1 MFIRDFLYTIK
12 ILMRAKVS
20 LFWTLVFP
28 ILLATFM
35 YMAFGNIYEQDEM
48 FRNIEVAVVTE
59 DESINGLNYM
69 LDALSEGDDALLA
82 VTRMSE
88 RDAEKALADDE
99 VEGIIYTDDVRLTV
113 AESSVNASILETV
126 LSEYKQY
133 EHAIMDIYKDGNEL
147 KGDMSA
153 GSTELEGDMPADG
166 IGFEHYMAGASGVD
180 DMSELVKK
188 LSDQKTYYTEKA
200 STEGSQ
206 NIYNNYF
213 YAIFAMSCLF
223 ASLSS
228 IGMMNNLQ
236 ANVRATGKRKNV
248 SPQRKMTFVLAE
260 FAALL
265 LIHFVVEV
273 VSFIYMSFIGVDF
286 GHRIWEIL
294 LTLFVGCFIGLA
306 LGVIVGAISRLA
318 EGTKIGIVIGI
329 SMVMSIL
336 SDLCINGIKYEIQ
349 QHVPIINK
357 LNPAALI
364 SDSFYALNVYSDHQV
379 FTENIVIMTIEAVV
393 LIAVGILMVRRN
405 RYASV

>member
-48 FRNIEVAVVTE
+48 FSNIKVAVVTE
-59 DESINGLNYM
+59 DESANGLNYM
-69 LDALSEGDDALLA
+69 LDALSDGDDALLS

-88 RDAEKALADDE
+88 SDAEKLLADEE
-99 VEGIIYTDDVRLTV
+99 VEGIIYTDDVKLTV

-133 EHAIMDIYKDGNEL
+133 EHVLKDIYMDGTEP
-147 KGDMSA
+147 KGDMSN
-153 GSTELEGDMPADG
+153 
-166 IGFEHYMAGASGVD
+166 
-180 DMSELVKK
+180 LVEK
-188 LSDQKTYYTEKA
+188 LSEQRSYYTEKS

-206 NIYNNYF
+206 NVYNNYF

-228 IGMMNNLQ
+228 IEMMSNLQ
-236 ANVRATGKRKNV
+236 ANVSATGKRKNV

-273 VSFIYMSFIGVDF
+273 ISFIYMSCIGVDF
-286 GHRIWEIL
+286 GDRVWEIL

-306 LGVIVGAISRLA
+306 IGVIVGAISKLV

-336 SDLCINGIKYEIQ
+336 SDLCINGVKYEIQ

>member
-12 ILMRAKVS
+12 IMVRGRVS
-20 LFWTLVFP
+20 IFWTLVFP
-28 ILLATFM
+28 LLLATFM

-48 FRNIEVAVVTE
+48 FRNIKVAVVTE
-59 DESINGLNYM
+59 DESANGLNYM
-69 LDALSEGDDALLA
+69 LDALSDGDDALLSVA
-82 VTRMSE
+82 RMSE
-88 RDAEKALADDE
+88 SDAEKLLADEE
-99 VEGIIYTDDVRLTV
+99 VEGIIYTDDVKLTV

-133 EHAIMDIYKDGNEL
+133 EHALKDIYKDGIGL
-147 KGDMSA
+147 QQYMS
-153 GSTELEGDMPADG
+153 GT
-166 IGFEHYMAGASGVD
+166 SGVD
-180 DMSELVKK
+180 DMSDLVEK
-188 LSDQKTYYTEKA
+188 LSEQRSYYTEKA

-206 NIYNNYF
+206 NVYNNYF

-228 IGMMNNLQ
+228 IEMMGNLQ
-236 ANVRATGKRKNV
+236 ANVSATGKRKNV

-265 LIHFVVEV
+265 IIHFVVEV
-273 VSFIYMSFIGVDF
+273 ISFIYMSCIGVDF
-286 GHRIWEIL
+286 GDRVWEIL

-306 LGVIVGAISRLA
+306 IGVIVGAISKLA

-336 SDLCINGIKYEIQ
+336 SDLCINGVKYEIQ

-379 FTENIVIMTIEAVV
+379 FTENIVIMTIEAMV

>member
-20 LFWTLVFP
+20 IFWTLVFP

-35 YMAFGNIYEQDEM
+35 YMAFGSIYEQDEM
-48 FRNIEVAVVTE
+48 FSNIKVAVVTE
-59 DESINGLNYM
+59 DESANGLNYM
-69 LDALSEGDDALLA
+69 LDALSDGDDALLS

-88 RDAEKALADDE
+88 SDAEKLLADEE
-99 VEGIIYTDDVRLTV
+99 VEGIIYTDDVKLTV

-133 EHAIMDIYKDGNEL
+133 EHALKDIYKYGTEP
-147 KGDMSA
+147 KGDMSN
-153 GSTELEGDMPADG
+153 
-166 IGFEHYMAGASGVD
+166 
-180 DMSELVKK
+180 LVEK
-188 LSDQKTYYTEKA
+188 LSEQRSYYTEKA

-206 NIYNNYF
+206 NVYNNYF

-228 IGMMNNLQ
+228 IEMMSNLQ
-236 ANVRATGKRKNV
+236 ANVSTTGKRKNV

-273 VSFIYMSFIGVDF
+273 ISFIYMSCIGVDF
-286 GHRIWEIL
+286 GDRVWEIL

-306 LGVIVGAISRLA
+306 IGVIVGAISKLA

>member
-12 ILMRAKVS
+12 IMVRGRVS
-20 LFWTLVFP
+20 IFWTLVFP
-28 ILLATFM
+28 LLLATFM

-48 FRNIEVAVVTE
+48 FRNIKVAVVTE
-59 DESINGLNYM
+59 DESANGLNYM
-69 LDALSEGDDALLA
+69 LDALSDGDDALLSVA
-82 VTRMSE
+82 RMSE
-88 RDAEKALADDE
+88 SDAEKLLADEE
-99 VEGIIYTDDVRLTV
+99 VEGIIYTDDVKLTV

-133 EHAIMDIYKDGNEL
+133 EHALKDIYKDGIGL
-147 KGDMSA
+147 QQYMS
-153 GSTELEGDMPADG
+153 GT
-166 IGFEHYMAGASGVD
+166 SGVD
-180 DMSELVKK
+180 DMSDIVEK
-188 LSDQKTYYTEKA
+188 LSEQRSYYTEKA

-206 NIYNNYF
+206 NVYNNYF

-228 IGMMNNLQ
+228 IEMMGNLQ
-236 ANVRATGKRKNV
+236 ANVSATGKRKNV

-265 LIHFVVEV
+265 IIHFVVEV
-273 VSFIYMSFIGVDF
+273 ISFIYMSCIGVDF
-286 GHRIWEIL
+286 GDRVWEIL

-306 LGVIVGAISRLA
+306 IGVIVGAISKLA
-318 EGTKIGIVIGI
+318 EGAKIGIVIGI

-336 SDLCINGIKYEIQ
+336 SDLCINGVKYEIQ

>member
-20 LFWTLVFP
+20 IFWTLVFP

-35 YMAFGNIYEQDEM
+35 YMAFGSIYEQDEM
-48 FRNIEVAVVTE
+48 FSNIKVAVVTE
-59 DESINGLNYM
+59 DESANGLNYM
-69 LDALSEGDDALLA
+69 LDALSDGDDALLS

-88 RDAEKALADDE
+88 SDAEKLLADEE
-99 VEGIIYTDDVRLTV
+99 VEGIIYTDDVKLTV

-133 EHAIMDIYKDGNEL
+133 EHALKDIYKYGTEP
-147 KGDMSA
+147 KGDMSN
-153 GSTELEGDMPADG
+153 
-166 IGFEHYMAGASGVD
+166 
-180 DMSELVKK
+180 LVEK
-188 LSDQKTYYTEKA
+188 LSEQRSYYTEKA

-206 NIYNNYF
+206 NVYNNYF

-228 IGMMNNLQ
+228 IEMMSNLQ
-236 ANVRATGKRKNV
+236 ANVSATGKRKNV

-273 VSFIYMSFIGVDF
+273 ISFIYMSCIGVDF
-286 GHRIWEIL
+286 GDRVWEIL

-306 LGVIVGAISRLA
+306 IGVIVGAISKLA

-336 SDLCINGIKYEIQ
+336 SDLCINGIKHEIQ

>member
-12 ILMRAKVS
+12 IMVRGRVS
-20 LFWTLVFP
+20 IFWTLVFP
-28 ILLATFM
+28 LLLATFM

-48 FRNIEVAVVTE
+48 FRNIKVAVVTE
-59 DESINGLNYM
+59 DESANGLNYM
-69 LDALSEGDDALLA
+69 LDALSNGDDALLS

-88 RDAEKALADDE
+88 SDAEKLLADEE
-99 VEGIIYTDDVRLTV
+99 VEGIIYTDDVKLTV

-133 EHAIMDIYKDGNEL
+133 EHALKDIYKDGTEP
-147 KGDMSA
+147 KGDMSN
-153 GSTELEGDMPADG
+153 
-166 IGFEHYMAGASGVD
+166 
-180 DMSELVKK
+180 LVEK
-188 LSDQKTYYTEKA
+188 LSEQRSYYTEKA

-206 NIYNNYF
+206 NVYNNYF

-228 IGMMNNLQ
+228 IEMMGNLQ
-236 ANVRATGKRKNV
+236 ANVSATGKRKNV

-265 LIHFVVEV
+265 IIHFVVEV
-273 VSFIYMSFIGVDF
+273 ISFIYMSCIGVDF
-286 GHRIWEIL
+286 GDRVWEIL

-306 LGVIVGAISRLA
+306 IGVIVGAISKLA

-336 SDLCINGIKYEIQ
+336 SDLCINGVKYEIQ

>member
-20 LFWTLVFP
+20 IFWTLVFP

-48 FRNIEVAVVTE
+48 FSNIKVAVVTE
-59 DESINGLNYM
+59 DESANGLNYM
-69 LDALSEGDDALLA
+69 LDALSDGDDALLS
-82 VTRMSE
+82 VTRLSKS
-88 RDAEKALADDE
+88 DAEKSLADEE
-99 VEGIIYTDDVRLTV
+99 VEGIIYTDDVKLTV

-133 EHAIMDIYKDGNEL
+133 EHALKDIYKDGIGL
-147 KGDMSA
+147 QQYMSGTSGVGDMSN
-153 GSTELEGDMPADG
+153 
-166 IGFEHYMAGASGVD
+166 
-180 DMSELVKK
+180 LVEK
-188 LSDQKTYYTEKA
+188 LSEQRSYYTEKA

-206 NIYNNYF
+206 NVYNNYF

-228 IGMMNNLQ
+228 IEMMSNLQ
-236 ANVRATGKRKNV
+236 ANVSATGKRKNV

-273 VSFIYMSFIGVDF
+273 ISFIYMSCIGVDF
-286 GHRIWEIL
+286 GDRVWEIL

-306 LGVIVGAISRLA
+306 IGVIVGAISKLA

-379 FTENIVIMTIEAVV
+379 FTENIVIMIIEAVV
-393 LIAVGILMVRRN
+393 LITVGILVVRRN

>member
-12 ILMRAKVS
+12 IMVRGRVS
-20 LFWTLVFP
+20 IFWTLVFP
-28 ILLATFM
+28 LLLATFM

-48 FRNIEVAVVTE
+48 FRNIKVAVVTE
-59 DESINGLNYM
+59 DESANGLNYM
-69 LDALSEGDDALLA
+69 LDALSDGDDALLS

-88 RDAEKALADDE
+88 SDAEKLLADEE
-99 VEGIIYTDDVRLTV
+99 VEGIIYTDDVKLTV

-133 EHAIMDIYKDGNEL
+133 EHALKDIYKDGTEP
-147 KGDMSA
+147 KGDMSN
-153 GSTELEGDMPADG
+153 
-166 IGFEHYMAGASGVD
+166 
-180 DMSELVKK
+180 LVEK
-188 LSDQKTYYTEKA
+188 LSEQRSYYTEKA

-206 NIYNNYF
+206 NVYNNYF

-228 IGMMNNLQ
+228 IEMMGNLQ
-236 ANVRATGKRKNV
+236 ANVSATGKRKNV

-265 LIHFVVEV
+265 IIHFVVEV
-273 VSFIYMSFIGVDF
+273 ISFIYMSCIGVDF
-286 GHRIWEIL
+286 GDRVWEIL
-294 LTLFVGCFIGLA
+294 LTLFVGCFISLA
-306 LGVIVGAISRLA
+306 IGVIVGAISKLA

-336 SDLCINGIKYEIQ
+336 SDLCINGVKYEIQ

>member
-48 FRNIEVAVVTE
+48 FSNIKVAVVTE
-59 DESINGLNYM
+59 DESANGLNYM
-69 LDALSEGDDALLA
+69 LDALSDGDDALLSVA
-82 VTRMSE
+82 RMSE
-88 RDAEKALADDE
+88 SDAEKLLAAEE
-99 VEGIIYTDDVRLTV
+99 VEGIIYTDDVKLTV

-133 EHAIMDIYKDGNEL
+133 EHALKDIYKDGIGL
-147 KGDMSA
+147 QQYMS
-153 GSTELEGDMPADG
+153 GT
-166 IGFEHYMAGASGVD
+166 SGVD
-180 DMSELVKK
+180 DMSDLVEK
-188 LSDQKTYYTEKA
+188 LSEQRSYYTEKA

-206 NIYNNYF
+206 NVYNNYF

-228 IGMMNNLQ
+228 IEMMGNLQ
-236 ANVRATGKRKNV
+236 ANVSATGKRKNV

-265 LIHFVVEV
+265 IIHFVVEV
-273 VSFIYMSFIGVDF
+273 ISFIYMSCIGVDF
-286 GHRIWEIL
+286 GDRVWEIL

-306 LGVIVGAISRLA
+306 IGVIVGAISKLA

-336 SDLCINGIKYEIQ
+336 SDLCINGVKYEIQ

>member
-12 ILMRAKVS
+12 IMVRGRVS
-20 LFWTLVFP
+20 IFWTLVFP
-28 ILLATFM
+28 LLLATFM

-48 FRNIEVAVVTE
+48 FRNIKVAVVTE
-59 DESINGLNYM
+59 DESANGLNYM
-69 LDALSEGDDALLA
+69 LDALSDGDDALLSVA
-82 VTRMSE
+82 RMSE
-88 RDAEKALADDE
+88 SDAEKLLADEE
-99 VEGIIYTDDVRLTV
+99 VEGIIYTDDVKLTV

-133 EHAIMDIYKDGNEL
+133 EHALKDIYKE
-147 KGDMSA
+147 
-153 GSTELEGDMPADG
+153 G
-166 IGFEHYMAGASGVD
+166 IGLQQYMSGTSGVD
-180 DMSELVKK
+180 DMSDLVEK
-188 LSDQKTYYTEKA
+188 LSEQRSYYTEKA

-206 NIYNNYF
+206 NVYNNYF

-228 IGMMNNLQ
+228 IEMMGNLQ
-236 ANVRATGKRKNV
+236 ANVSATGKRKNV

-265 LIHFVVEV
+265 IIHFVVEV
-273 VSFIYMSFIGVDF
+273 ISFIYMSCIGVDF
-286 GHRIWEIL
+286 GDRVWEIL

-306 LGVIVGAISRLA
+306 IGVIVGAISKLA

-336 SDLCINGIKYEIQ
+336 SDLCINGVKYEIQ

-379 FTENIVIMTIEAVV
+379 FTENIVIMTIETVV

>member
-20 LFWTLVFP
+20 IFWTLVFP

-48 FRNIEVAVVTE
+48 FSNIKVAVVTE
-59 DESINGLNYM
+59 DESANGLNYM
-69 LDALSEGDDALLA
+69 LDALSDGDDALLSVA
-82 VTRMSE
+82 RMSE
-88 RDAEKALADDE
+88 SDAEKLLADEE
-99 VEGIIYTDDVRLTV
+99 VEGIIYTDNVKLTV

-133 EHAIMDIYKDGNEL
+133 EHALKDIYKDG
-147 KGDMSA
+147 
-153 GSTELEGDMPADG
+153 
-166 IGFEHYMAGASGVD
+166 IGLQQYMAGTSGGD
-180 DMSELVKK
+180 DMSNLVEK
-188 LSDQKTYYTEKA
+188 LSEQRSYYTEKA

-206 NIYNNYF
+206 NVYNNYF

-236 ANVRATGKRKNV
+236 ANVSATGKRKNV

-273 VSFIYMSFIGVDF
+273 ISFIYMSCIGVDF
-286 GHRIWEIL
+286 GDRVWEIL

-306 LGVIVGAISRLA
+306 IGVIVGAISKLA

-336 SDLCINGIKYEIQ
+336 SDLCMNGIKYEIQ
-349 QHVPIINK
+349 QHAPIINK

-379 FTENIVIMTIEAVV
+379 FTENIVIMTIEAMV
-393 LIAVGILMVRRN
+393 LITVGILMVRRN

>member
-12 ILMRAKVS
+12 IMVRGRVS
-20 LFWTLVFP
+20 IFWTLVFP
-28 ILLATFM
+28 LLLATFM

-48 FRNIEVAVVTE
+48 FRNIKVAVVTE
-59 DESINGLNYM
+59 DESANGLNYM
-69 LDALSEGDDALLA
+69 LDALSDGDDALLSVA
-82 VTRMSE
+82 RMSE
-88 RDAEKALADDE
+88 SDAEKLLADEE
-99 VEGIIYTDDVRLTV
+99 VEGIIYTDDVKLTV

-133 EHAIMDIYKDGNEL
+133 EHALKDIYKE
-147 KGDMSA
+147 
-153 GSTELEGDMPADG
+153 G
-166 IGFEHYMAGASGVD
+166 IGLQQYMSGTSGVD
-180 DMSELVKK
+180 DMSDLVEK
-188 LSDQKTYYTEKA
+188 LSEQRSYYTEKA

-206 NIYNNYF
+206 NVYNNYF

-228 IGMMNNLQ
+228 IEMMGNLQ
-236 ANVRATGKRKNV
+236 ANVSATGKRKNV

-265 LIHFVVEV
+265 IIHFVVEV
-273 VSFIYMSFIGVDF
+273 ISFIYMSCIGVDF
-286 GHRIWEIL
+286 GDRLWEIL

-306 LGVIVGAISRLA
+306 IGVIVGAISKLA

-336 SDLCINGIKYEIQ
+336 SDLCINGVKYEIQ

>member
-48 FRNIEVAVVTE
+48 FSNIKVAVVTE
-59 DESINGLNYM
+59 DESANGLNYM
-69 LDALSEGDDALLA
+69 LDALSDGDDALLS

-88 RDAEKALADDE
+88 SDAEKLLADEE
-99 VEGIIYTDDVRLTV
+99 VEGIIYTDDVKLTV

-133 EHAIMDIYKDGNEL
+133 EHALKDIYKDGTEP
-147 KGDMSA
+147 KGDMSN
-153 GSTELEGDMPADG
+153 
-166 IGFEHYMAGASGVD
+166 
-180 DMSELVKK
+180 LVEK
-188 LSDQKTYYTEKA
+188 LSEQRSYYTEKS

-206 NIYNNYF
+206 NVYNNYF

-228 IGMMNNLQ
+228 IEMMSNLQ
-236 ANVRATGKRKNV
+236 ANVSATGKRKNV

-273 VSFIYMSFIGVDF
+273 ISFIYMSCIGVDF
-286 GHRIWEIL
+286 GDRVWEIL

-306 LGVIVGAISRLA
+306 IGVIVGAISKLA

>member
-1 MFIRDFLYTIK
+1 MNRDLKERNMFIRDFLYTIK

-20 LFWTLVFP
+20 IFWTLVFP

-35 YMAFGNIYEQDEM
+35 YMAFGSIYEQDEM
-48 FRNIEVAVVTE
+48 FSNIKVAVVTE
-59 DESINGLNYM
+59 DESANGLNYM
-69 LDALSEGDDALLA
+69 LDALSDGDDALLS

-88 RDAEKALADDE
+88 SDAEKLLADEE
-99 VEGIIYTDDVRLTV
+99 VEGIIYTDDVKLTV

-133 EHAIMDIYKDGNEL
+133 EHALKDIYKYGTEP
-147 KGDMSA
+147 KGDMSN
-153 GSTELEGDMPADG
+153 
-166 IGFEHYMAGASGVD
+166 
-180 DMSELVKK
+180 LVEK
-188 LSDQKTYYTEKA
+188 LSEQRSYYTEKA

-206 NIYNNYF
+206 NVYNNYF

-228 IGMMNNLQ
+228 IEMMSNLQ
-236 ANVRATGKRKNV
+236 ANVSATGKRKNV

-273 VSFIYMSFIGVDF
+273 ISFIYMSCIGVDF
-286 GHRIWEIL
+286 GDRVWEIL

-306 LGVIVGAISRLA
+306 IGVIVGAISKLA

>member
-12 ILMRAKVS
+12 IMVRGRVS
-20 LFWTLVFP
+20 IFWTLVFP
-28 ILLATFM
+28 LLLATFM

-48 FRNIEVAVVTE
+48 FRNIKVAVVTE
-59 DESINGLNYM
+59 DESANGLNYM
-69 LDALSEGDDALLA
+69 LDALSDGDDALLS

-88 RDAEKALADDE
+88 SDAEKLLADEE
-99 VEGIIYTDDVRLTV
+99 VEGIIYTDDVKLTV

-133 EHAIMDIYKDGNEL
+133 EHALKDIYKDGTEP
-147 KGDMSA
+147 KGDMSN
-153 GSTELEGDMPADG
+153 
-166 IGFEHYMAGASGVD
+166 
-180 DMSELVKK
+180 LVEK
-188 LSDQKTYYTEKA
+188 LSEQRSYYTEKA

-206 NIYNNYF
+206 NVYNNYF

-228 IGMMNNLQ
+228 IEMMGNLQ
-236 ANVRATGKRKNV
+236 ANVSATGKRKNV

-265 LIHFVVEV
+265 IIHFVVEV
-273 VSFIYMSFIGVDF
+273 ISFIYMSCIGVDF
-286 GHRIWEIL
+286 GDRVWEIL

-306 LGVIVGAISRLA
+306 IGVIVGAISKLA

>member
-12 ILMRAKVS
+12 IMVRGRVS
-20 LFWTLVFP
+20 IFWTLVFP
-28 ILLATFM
+28 LLLATFM

-48 FRNIEVAVVTE
+48 FRNIKVAVVTE
-59 DESINGLNYM
+59 DESANGLNYM
-69 LDALSEGDDALLA
+69 LDALSDGDDALLSVA
-82 VTRMSE
+82 RMSE
-88 RDAEKALADDE
+88 SDAEMSLADEE
-99 VEGIIYTDDVRLTV
+99 VEGIIYTDDVKLTV

-133 EHAIMDIYKDGNEL
+133 EHALKDIYKDGIGL
-147 KGDMSA
+147 QQYMSGTSGVGDMSN
-153 GSTELEGDMPADG
+153 
-166 IGFEHYMAGASGVD
+166 
-180 DMSELVKK
+180 LVEK
-188 LSDQKTYYTEKA
+188 LSEQRSYYTEKA

-206 NIYNNYF
+206 NVYNNYF

-228 IGMMNNLQ
+228 IEMMSNLQ
-236 ANVRATGKRKNV
+236 ANVSATGKRKNV

-273 VSFIYMSFIGVDF
+273 ISFIYMSCIGVDF
-286 GHRIWEIL
+286 GDRVWEIL
-294 LTLFVGCFIGLA
+294 LTLFVGCVIGLA
-306 LGVIVGAISRLA
+306 IGVIVGAISKLA

>member
-1 MFIRDFLYTIK
+1 MFIRDFLYMIK
-12 ILMRAKVS
+12 IMVRGKVTI
-20 LFWTLVFP
+20 FWTLVFP
-28 ILLATFM
+28 LLLATFM

-48 FRNIEVAVVTE
+48 FRNIKVAVVTE
-59 DESINGLNYM
+59 NESANGLNYM
-69 LDALSEGDDALLA
+69 LDALSDGDDALLSVA
-82 VTRMSE
+82 RMSGN
-88 RDAEKALADDE
+88 DAEKALADDE

-133 EHAIMDIYKDGNEL
+133 EHAIMDIYKDGTEPN
-147 KGDMSA
+147 GDMSA
-153 GSTELEGDMPADG
+153 DG
-166 IGFEHYMAGASGVD
+166 IGYQQYMSATSGVD
-180 DMSELVKK
+180 DMSELVAK
-188 LSDQKTYYTEKA
+188 LSEQRSYYTEKS

-228 IGMMNNLQ
+228 IEMMSNLQ
-236 ANVRATGKRKNV
+236 ANVSATGKRKNV

-265 LIHFVVEV
+265 LIHFAVEV
-273 VSFIYMSFIGVDF
+273 VSFIYMSCIGVDF
-286 GHRIWEIL
+286 GDKVWEIL

-306 LGVIVGAISRLA
+306 LGVIAGAIPKLK

-364 SDSFYALNVYSDHQV
+364 SDSFYALNVYSDHKV
-379 FTENIVIMTIEAVV
+379 FTENILIMTVEAVV
-393 LIAVGILMVRRN
+393 LITVGILMVRRN

>member
-12 ILMRAKVS
+12 IMVRGRVS
-20 LFWTLVFP
+20 IFWTLVFP
-28 ILLATFM
+28 LLLATFM

-48 FRNIEVAVVTE
+48 FMNIKVAVVTE
-59 DESINGLNYM
+59 DESANGLNYM
-69 LDALSEGDDALLA
+69 LDALSDGDDALLS

-88 RDAEKALADDE
+88 SDAEKLLADEE
-99 VEGIIYTDDVRLTV
+99 VEGIIYTDDVKLTV

-133 EHAIMDIYKDGNEL
+133 EHALKDIYKDGTEP
-147 KGDMSA
+147 KGDMSN
-153 GSTELEGDMPADG
+153 
-166 IGFEHYMAGASGVD
+166 
-180 DMSELVKK
+180 LVEK
-188 LSDQKTYYTEKA
+188 LSEQRSYYTEKA

-206 NIYNNYF
+206 NVYNNYF

-228 IGMMNNLQ
+228 IEMMGNLQ
-236 ANVRATGKRKNV
+236 ANVSATGKRKNV

-265 LIHFVVEV
+265 IIHFVVEV
-273 VSFIYMSFIGVDF
+273 ISFIYMSCIGVDF
-286 GHRIWEIL
+286 GDRVWEIL

-306 LGVIVGAISRLA
+306 IGVIVGAISKLA

-336 SDLCINGIKYEIQ
+336 SDLCINGVKYEIQ

>member
-48 FRNIEVAVVTE
+48 FSNIKVAVVTE
-59 DESINGLNYM
+59 DESANGLNYM
-69 LDALSEGDDALLA
+69 LDALSDGDDALLS

-88 RDAEKALADDE
+88 SDAKKLLADEE
-99 VEGIIYTDDVRLTV
+99 VEGIIYTDDVKLTV

-133 EHAIMDIYKDGNEL
+133 EHALMDIYKDGTEP
-147 KGDMSA
+147 KGDMSN
-153 GSTELEGDMPADG
+153 
-166 IGFEHYMAGASGVD
+166 
-180 DMSELVKK
+180 LVAK
-188 LSDQKTYYTEKA
+188 LSEQRSYYTEKS

-206 NIYNNYF
+206 NVYNNYF

-228 IGMMNNLQ
+228 IEMMSNLQ
-236 ANVRATGKRKNV
+236 ANVSATGKRKNV

-273 VSFIYMSFIGVDF
+273 ISFIYMSCIGVDF
-286 GHRIWEIL
+286 GGRVWEIL

-306 LGVIVGAISRLA
+306 IGVIVGAISKLA

-336 SDLCINGIKYEIQ
+336 SDLCINGVKYEIQ

>member
-48 FRNIEVAVVTE
+48 FSNIKVAVVTE
-59 DESINGLNYM
+59 DESANGLNYM
-69 LDALSEGDDALLA
+69 LDALSDGDDALLS

-88 RDAEKALADDE
+88 SDAEKLLADEE
-99 VEGIIYTDDVRLTV
+99 VEGIIYTDDVKLTV

-133 EHAIMDIYKDGNEL
+133 EHALMDIYKDGTEP
-147 KGDMSA
+147 KGDMSN
-153 GSTELEGDMPADG
+153 
-166 IGFEHYMAGASGVD
+166 
-180 DMSELVKK
+180 LVEK
-188 LSDQKTYYTEKA
+188 LSEQRSYYTEKS

-206 NIYNNYF
+206 NVYNNYF

-228 IGMMNNLQ
+228 IEMMSNLQ
-236 ANVRATGKRKNV
+236 ANVSATGKRKNV

-273 VSFIYMSFIGVDF
+273 ISFIYMSCIGVDF
-286 GHRIWEIL
+286 GDRVWEIL

-306 LGVIVGAISRLA
+306 IGVIVGAISKLA

-336 SDLCINGIKYEIQ
+336 SDLCINGVKYEIQ

>member
-12 ILMRAKVS
+12 IMVRGRVS
-20 LFWTLVFP
+20 IFWTLVFP
-28 ILLATFM
+28 LLLATFM

-48 FRNIEVAVVTE
+48 FRNIKVAVVTE
-59 DESINGLNYM
+59 DESANGLNYM
-69 LDALSEGDDALLA
+69 LDALSDGDDALLSVA
-82 VTRMSE
+82 RMSE
-88 RDAEKALADDE
+88 SDAEKLLADEE
-99 VEGIIYTDDVRLTV
+99 VEGIIYTDDVKLTV

-133 EHAIMDIYKDGNEL
+133 EHALKDIYKDGIGL
-147 KGDMSA
+147 QQYMS
-153 GSTELEGDMPADG
+153 GT
-166 IGFEHYMAGASGVD
+166 SGVD
-180 DMSELVKK
+180 DMSDLVEK
-188 LSDQKTYYTEKA
+188 LSEQRSYYTEKA

-206 NIYNNYF
+206 NVYNNYF

-228 IGMMNNLQ
+228 IEMMSNLQ
-236 ANVRATGKRKNV
+236 ANVSATGKRKNV

-273 VSFIYMSFIGVDF
+273 ISFIYMSCIGVDF
-286 GHRIWEIL
+286 GDRVWEIL

-306 LGVIVGAISRLA
+306 IGVIVGAISKLA

>member
-20 LFWTLVFP
+20 IFWTLVFP

-48 FRNIEVAVVTE
+48 FSNIKVAVVTE
-59 DESINGLNYM
+59 DESANGLNYM
-69 LDALSEGDDALLA
+69 LDALSDGDDALLS
-82 VTRMSE
+82 VTRLSE
-88 RDAEKALADDE
+88 SDAEKSLADEE
-99 VEGIIYTDDVRLTV
+99 VEGIIYTDDVKLTV

-133 EHAIMDIYKDGNEL
+133 EHALKDIYKDGIGL
-147 KGDMSA
+147 QQYMSGTSGVGDMSN
-153 GSTELEGDMPADG
+153 
-166 IGFEHYMAGASGVD
+166 
-180 DMSELVKK
+180 LVEK
-188 LSDQKTYYTEKA
+188 LSEQRSYYTEKA

-206 NIYNNYF
+206 NVYNNYF

-228 IGMMNNLQ
+228 IEMMSNLQ
-236 ANVRATGKRKNV
+236 ANVSATGKRKNV

-273 VSFIYMSFIGVDF
+273 ISFIYMSCIGVDF
-286 GHRIWEIL
+286 GDRVWEIL
-294 LTLFVGCFIGLA
+294 LTLFVGCFISLA
-306 LGVIVGAISRLA
+306 IGVIVGAISKLA

>member
-48 FRNIEVAVVTE
+48 FSNIKVAVVTE
-59 DESINGLNYM
+59 DESANGLNYM
-69 LDALSEGDDALLA
+69 LDALSDGDNALLS

-88 RDAEKALADDE
+88 SDAEKSLADEE
-99 VEGIIYTDDVRLTV
+99 VEGIIYTDDVKLTV

-133 EHAIMDIYKDGNEL
+133 EHALKDIYKDGTEP
-147 KGDMSA
+147 KGDMSN
-153 GSTELEGDMPADG
+153 
-166 IGFEHYMAGASGVD
+166 
-180 DMSELVKK
+180 LVEK
-188 LSDQKTYYTEKA
+188 LSEQRSYYTEKS

-206 NIYNNYF
+206 NVYNNYF

-228 IGMMNNLQ
+228 IEMMSNLQ
-236 ANVRATGKRKNV
+236 ANVSATGKRKNV

-273 VSFIYMSFIGVDF
+273 ISFIYMSCIGVDF
-286 GHRIWEIL
+286 GDRVWEIL

-306 LGVIVGAISRLA
+306 IGVIVGAISKLA

-336 SDLCINGIKYEIQ
+336 SDLCINGVKYEIQ

>member
-12 ILMRAKVS
+12 IMARGRVS
-20 LFWTLVFP
+20 IFWTLVFP
-28 ILLATFM
+28 LLLATFM

-48 FRNIEVAVVTE
+48 FRNIKVAVVTE
-59 DESINGLNYM
+59 DESANGLNYM
-69 LDALSEGDDALLA
+69 LDALSDGDDALLSVA
-82 VTRMSE
+82 RMSE
-88 RDAEKALADDE
+88 SDAEKLLADEE
-99 VEGIIYTDDVRLTV
+99 VEGIIYTDDVKLTV

-133 EHAIMDIYKDGNEL
+133 EHALKDIYKDGIGL
-147 KGDMSA
+147 QQYMS
-153 GSTELEGDMPADG
+153 GT
-166 IGFEHYMAGASGVD
+166 SGVD
-180 DMSELVKK
+180 DMSDIVEK
-188 LSDQKTYYTEKA
+188 LSEQRSYYTEKA

-206 NIYNNYF
+206 NVYNNYF

-228 IGMMNNLQ
+228 IEMMGNLQ
-236 ANVRATGKRKNV
+236 ANVSATGKRKNV

-265 LIHFVVEV
+265 IIHFVVEV
-273 VSFIYMSFIGVDF
+273 ISFIYMSCIGVDF
-286 GHRIWEIL
+286 GDRVWEIL

-306 LGVIVGAISRLA
+306 IGVIVGAISKLA

-336 SDLCINGIKYEIQ
+336 SDLCINGVKYEIQ

>member
-12 ILMRAKVS
+12 IMVRGRVS
-20 LFWTLVFP
+20 IFWTLVFP
-28 ILLATFM
+28 LLLATFM

-48 FRNIEVAVVTE
+48 FRNIKVAVVTE
-59 DESINGLNYM
+59 DESANGLNYM
-69 LDALSEGDDALLA
+69 LDALSDGDDALLS

-88 RDAEKALADDE
+88 SDAEKLLADEE
-99 VEGIIYTDDVRLTV
+99 VEGIIYTDDVKLTV

-133 EHAIMDIYKDGNEL
+133 EHALKDIYKDGTEP
-147 KGDMSA
+147 KGDMSN
-153 GSTELEGDMPADG
+153 
-166 IGFEHYMAGASGVD
+166 
-180 DMSELVKK
+180 LVEK
-188 LSDQKTYYTEKA
+188 LSEQRSYYTEKA

-206 NIYNNYF
+206 NVYNNYF

-228 IGMMNNLQ
+228 IEMMGNLQ
-236 ANVRATGKRKNV
+236 ANVSATGKRKNV

-265 LIHFVVEV
+265 IIHFVVEV
-273 VSFIYMSFIGVDF
+273 ISFIYMSCIGVDF
-286 GHRIWEIL
+286 GDRVWEIL

-306 LGVIVGAISRLA
+306 IGVIVGAISKLA

-336 SDLCINGIKYEIQ
+336 SDLCINGVKYEIQ

>member
-48 FRNIEVAVVTE
+48 FSNIKVAVVTE
-59 DESINGLNYM
+59 DESANGLNYM
-69 LDALSEGDDALLA
+69 LDALSDGDDALLS

-88 RDAEKALADDE
+88 SDAEKLLADEE
-99 VEGIIYTDDVRLTV
+99 VEGIIYTDDVKLTV

-133 EHAIMDIYKDGNEL
+133 EHALMDIYKDGTEP
-147 KGDMSA
+147 KGDMSN
-153 GSTELEGDMPADG
+153 
-166 IGFEHYMAGASGVD
+166 
-180 DMSELVKK
+180 LVEK
-188 LSDQKTYYTEKA
+188 LSEQRSYYTEKS

-206 NIYNNYF
+206 NVYNNYF

-228 IGMMNNLQ
+228 IEMMSNLQ
-236 ANVRATGKRKNV
+236 ANVSATGKRKNV

-273 VSFIYMSFIGVDF
+273 ISFIYMSCIGVDF
-286 GHRIWEIL
+286 GDRVWEIL

-306 LGVIVGAISRLA
+306 IGVIVGAISKLA

>member
-48 FRNIEVAVVTE
+48 FSNIKVAVVTE
-59 DESINGLNYM
+59 DESANGLNYM
-69 LDALSEGDDALLA
+69 LDALSDGDNALLS

-88 RDAEKALADDE
+88 SDAEKLLADEE
-99 VEGIIYTDDVRLTV
+99 VEGIIYTDDVKLTV

-133 EHAIMDIYKDGNEL
+133 EHALKDIYKDGTEP
-147 KGDMSA
+147 KGDMSN
-153 GSTELEGDMPADG
+153 
-166 IGFEHYMAGASGVD
+166 
-180 DMSELVKK
+180 LVEK
-188 LSDQKTYYTEKA
+188 LSEQRSYYTEKS

-206 NIYNNYF
+206 NVYNNYF

-228 IGMMNNLQ
+228 IEMMSNLQ
-236 ANVRATGKRKNV
+236 ANVSATGKRKNV

-273 VSFIYMSFIGVDF
+273 ISFIYMSCIGVDF
-286 GHRIWEIL
+286 GDRVWEIL

-306 LGVIVGAISRLA
+306 IGVIVGAISKLA

-336 SDLCINGIKYEIQ
+336 SDLCINGVKYEIQ

>member
-20 LFWTLVFP
+20 IFWTLVFP

-48 FRNIEVAVVTE
+48 FSNIKVAVVTE
-59 DESINGLNYM
+59 DESANGLNHM
-69 LDALSEGDDALLA
+69 LDALSDGDDALLS
-82 VTRMSE
+82 VERMSE
-88 RDAEKALADDE
+88 SDAEKSLADEE

-133 EHAIMDIYKDGNEL
+133 EHALKDIYKDGIGL
-147 KGDMSA
+147 QQYMS
-153 GSTELEGDMPADG
+153 GT
-166 IGFEHYMAGASGVD
+166 SGVD
-180 DMSELVKK
+180 DMSDLVEK
-188 LSDQKTYYTEKA
+188 LSEQRSYYTEKA

-206 NIYNNYF
+206 NVYNNYF

-236 ANVRATGKRKNV
+236 ANVSATGKRKNV

-273 VSFIYMSFIGVDF
+273 ISFIYMSCIGVDF
-286 GHRIWEIL
+286 GDRVWEIL

-306 LGVIVGAISRLA
+306 IGVIVGAISKLA

-336 SDLCINGIKYEIQ
+336 SDLCINGVKYEIQ
-349 QHVPIINK
+349 QNAPIINK

-379 FTENIVIMTIEAVV
+379 FTENIVIMIIEAVV
-393 LIAVGILMVRRN
+393 LITVGILMVRRN

>member
-12 ILMRAKVS
+12 IMVRGRVS
-20 LFWTLVFP
+20 IFWTLVFP
-28 ILLATFM
+28 LLLATFM

-48 FRNIEVAVVTE
+48 FRNIKVAVVTE
-59 DESINGLNYM
+59 DESANGLNYM
-69 LDALSEGDDALLA
+69 LDALSDGDDALLS

-88 RDAEKALADDE
+88 SDAEKLLADEE
-99 VEGIIYTDDVRLTV
+99 VKGIIYTDDVKLTV

-133 EHAIMDIYKDGNEL
+133 EHALKDIYKDGTEP
-147 KGDMSA
+147 KGDMSN
-153 GSTELEGDMPADG
+153 
-166 IGFEHYMAGASGVD
+166 
-180 DMSELVKK
+180 LVEK
-188 LSDQKTYYTEKA
+188 LSEQRSYYTEKA

-206 NIYNNYF
+206 NVYNNYF

-228 IGMMNNLQ
+228 IEMMGNLQ
-236 ANVRATGKRKNV
+236 ANVSATGKRKNV

-265 LIHFVVEV
+265 IIHFVVEV
-273 VSFIYMSFIGVDF
+273 ISFIYMSCIGVDF
-286 GHRIWEIL
+286 GDRVWEIL

-306 LGVIVGAISRLA
+306 IGVIVGAISKLA

-336 SDLCINGIKYEIQ
+336 SDLCINGVKYEIQ

>member
-20 LFWTLVFP
+20 IFWTLVFP

-48 FRNIEVAVVTE
+48 FSNIKVAVVTE
-59 DESINGLNYM
+59 DESANGLNYM
-69 LDALSEGDDALLA
+69 LDALSDGDDALLSVA
-82 VTRMSE
+82 RMSE
-88 RDAEKALADDE
+88 NDAEKLLADEE
-99 VEGIIYTDDVRLTV
+99 VEGIIYTDDVKLTV

-133 EHAIMDIYKDGNEL
+133 EHAFMDIYKDGIGL
-147 KGDMSA
+147 QQYMSGTSGVGDMSN
-153 GSTELEGDMPADG
+153 
-166 IGFEHYMAGASGVD
+166 
-180 DMSELVKK
+180 LVEK
-188 LSDQKTYYTEKA
+188 LSEQRSYYTEKA

-206 NIYNNYF
+206 NVYNNYF

-228 IGMMNNLQ
+228 IEMMSNLQ
-236 ANVRATGKRKNV
+236 ANVSATGKRKNV

-273 VSFIYMSFIGVDF
+273 ISFIYMSCIGVDF
-286 GHRIWEIL
+286 GDRVWEIL

-306 LGVIVGAISRLA
+306 IGVIVGAISKLA

>member
-20 LFWTLVFP
+20 IFWTLVFP

-35 YMAFGNIYEQDEM
+35 YMAFGSIYEQDEM
-48 FRNIEVAVVTE
+48 FSNIKVAVVTE
-59 DESINGLNYM
+59 DESANGLNYM
-69 LDALSEGDDALLA
+69 LDALSDGDDALLS

-88 RDAEKALADDE
+88 SDAEKLLADEE
-99 VEGIIYTDDVRLTV
+99 VEGIIYTDDVKLTV

-133 EHAIMDIYKDGNEL
+133 EHALKDIYKYGTEP
-147 KGDMSA
+147 KGDMSN
-153 GSTELEGDMPADG
+153 
-166 IGFEHYMAGASGVD
+166 
-180 DMSELVKK
+180 LVEK
-188 LSDQKTYYTEKA
+188 LSEQRLYYTEKA

-206 NIYNNYF
+206 NVYNNYF

-228 IGMMNNLQ
+228 IEMMSNLQ
-236 ANVRATGKRKNV
+236 ANVSATGKRKNV

-273 VSFIYMSFIGVDF
+273 ISFIYMSCIGVDF
-286 GHRIWEIL
+286 GDRVWEIL

-306 LGVIVGAISRLA
+306 IGVIVGAISKLA

>member
-12 ILMRAKVS
+12 IMVRGRVS
-20 LFWTLVFP
+20 IFWTLVFP
-28 ILLATFM
+28 LLLATFM

-48 FRNIEVAVVTE
+48 FRNIKVAVVTE
-59 DESINGLNYM
+59 DESANGLNYM
-69 LDALSEGDDALLA
+69 LDALSDGDDAILS

-88 RDAEKALADDE
+88 SDAEKLLADEE
-99 VEGIIYTDDVRLTV
+99 VEGIIYTDDVKLTV

-133 EHAIMDIYKDGNEL
+133 EHALKDIYKDGTEP
-147 KGDMSA
+147 KGDMSN
-153 GSTELEGDMPADG
+153 
-166 IGFEHYMAGASGVD
+166 
-180 DMSELVKK
+180 LVEK
-188 LSDQKTYYTEKA
+188 LSEQRSYYTEKA

-206 NIYNNYF
+206 NVYNNYF

-228 IGMMNNLQ
+228 IEMMGNLQ
-236 ANVRATGKRKNV
+236 ANVSATGKRKNV

-265 LIHFVVEV
+265 IIHFVVEV
-273 VSFIYMSFIGVDF
+273 ISFIYMSCIGVDF
-286 GHRIWEIL
+286 GDRVWEIL

-306 LGVIVGAISRLA
+306 IGVIVGAISKLA

-336 SDLCINGIKYEIQ
+336 SDLCINGVKYEIQ

>member
-12 ILMRAKVS
+12 IMVRGRVS
-20 LFWTLVFP
+20 IFWTLVFP
-28 ILLATFM
+28 LLLATFM

-48 FRNIEVAVVTE
+48 FRNIKVAVVTE
-59 DESINGLNYM
+59 DESANGLNYM
-69 LDALSEGDDALLA
+69 LDALSDGDDALLSVA
-82 VTRMSE
+82 RMSE
-88 RDAEKALADDE
+88 SDAEKLLADEE
-99 VEGIIYTDDVRLTV
+99 VEGIIYTDDVKLTV

-133 EHAIMDIYKDGNEL
+133 EHALNDIYKDGIGL
-147 KGDMSA
+147 QQYMS
-153 GSTELEGDMPADG
+153 GT
-166 IGFEHYMAGASGVD
+166 SGVD
-180 DMSELVKK
+180 DMSNLVEK
-188 LSDQKTYYTEKA
+188 LSEQRSYYTEKA

-206 NIYNNYF
+206 NVYNNYF

-228 IGMMNNLQ
+228 IEMMGNLQ
-236 ANVRATGKRKNV
+236 ANVSATGKRKNV

-265 LIHFVVEV
+265 IIHFVVEV
-273 VSFIYMSFIGVDF
+273 ISFIYMSCIGVDF
-286 GHRIWEIL
+286 GDRVWEIL

-306 LGVIVGAISRLA
+306 IGVIVGAISKLA

-336 SDLCINGIKYEIQ
+336 SDLCINGVKYEIQ

>member
-20 LFWTLVFP
+20 IFWTLVFP
-28 ILLATFM
+28 LLLATFM
-35 YMAFGNIYEQDEM
+35 YMAFGSIYEQDEM
-48 FRNIEVAVVTE
+48 FSNIKVAVVTE
-59 DESINGLNYM
+59 DESANGLNYM
-69 LDALSEGDDALLA
+69 LDALSDGDDALLS

-88 RDAEKALADDE
+88 SDAEKLLADEE
-99 VEGIIYTDDVRLTV
+99 VEGIIYTDDVKLTV

-133 EHAIMDIYKDGNEL
+133 EHALKDIYKYGTEP
-147 KGDMSA
+147 KGDMSN
-153 GSTELEGDMPADG
+153 
-166 IGFEHYMAGASGVD
+166 
-180 DMSELVKK
+180 LVEK
-188 LSDQKTYYTEKA
+188 LSEQRSYYTEKA

-206 NIYNNYF
+206 NVYNNYF

-228 IGMMNNLQ
+228 IEMMSNLQ
-236 ANVRATGKRKNV
+236 ANVSATGKRKNV

-273 VSFIYMSFIGVDF
+273 ISFIYMSCIGVDF
-286 GHRIWEIL
+286 GDRVWEIL

-306 LGVIVGAISRLA
+306 IGVIVGAISKLA

-336 SDLCINGIKYEIQ
+336 SDLCINGVKYEIQ

>member
-48 FRNIEVAVVTE
+48 FRNIKVAVVTE
-59 DESINGLNYM
+59 DESANGLNYM
-69 LDALSEGDDALLA
+69 LDALSDGDDALLSVA
-82 VTRMSE
+82 RMSE
-88 RDAEKALADDE
+88 SDAEMSLADEE
-99 VEGIIYTDDVRLTV
+99 VEGIIYTDDVKLTV

-133 EHAIMDIYKDGNEL
+133 EHALKDIYKDGIGL
-147 KGDMSA
+147 QQYMS
-153 GSTELEGDMPADG
+153 GT
-166 IGFEHYMAGASGVD
+166 SGVD
-180 DMSELVKK
+180 DMSDIVEK
-188 LSDQKTYYTEKA
+188 LSEQRSYYTEKA

-206 NIYNNYF
+206 NVYNNYF

-228 IGMMNNLQ
+228 IEMMGNLQ
-236 ANVRATGKRKNV
+236 ANVSATGKRKNV

-265 LIHFVVEV
+265 IIHFVVEV
-273 VSFIYMSFIGVDF
+273 ISFIYMSCIGVDF
-286 GHRIWEIL
+286 GDRVWEIL

-306 LGVIVGAISRLA
+306 IGVIVGAISKLA

-336 SDLCINGIKYEIQ
+336 SDLCINGVKYEIQ

>member
-12 ILMRAKVS
+12 IMVRGRVS
-20 LFWTLVFP
+20 IFWTLVFP

-48 FRNIEVAVVTE
+48 FRNIKVAVVTE
-59 DESINGLNYM
+59 DESANGLNYM
-69 LDALSEGDDALLA
+69 LDALSDGDDALLSVA
-82 VTRMSE
+82 RMSE
-88 RDAEKALADDE
+88 SDAEKLLADEE
-99 VEGIIYTDDVRLTV
+99 VEGIIYTDDVKLTV

-133 EHAIMDIYKDGNEL
+133 EHALMDTYKDGIGL
-147 KGDMSA
+147 QQYMS
-153 GSTELEGDMPADG
+153 GT
-166 IGFEHYMAGASGVD
+166 SGVD
-180 DMSELVKK
+180 DMSDLVEK
-188 LSDQKTYYTEKA
+188 LSEQRSYYTEKA

-206 NIYNNYF
+206 NVYNNYF

-228 IGMMNNLQ
+228 IEMMGNLQ
-236 ANVRATGKRKNV
+236 ANVSATGKRKNV

-265 LIHFVVEV
+265 IIHFVVEV
-273 VSFIYMSFIGVDF
+273 ISFIYMSCIGVDF
-286 GHRIWEIL
+286 GDRVWEIL

-306 LGVIVGAISRLA
+306 IGVIVGAISKLA

-336 SDLCINGIKYEIQ
+336 SDLCINGVKYEIQ